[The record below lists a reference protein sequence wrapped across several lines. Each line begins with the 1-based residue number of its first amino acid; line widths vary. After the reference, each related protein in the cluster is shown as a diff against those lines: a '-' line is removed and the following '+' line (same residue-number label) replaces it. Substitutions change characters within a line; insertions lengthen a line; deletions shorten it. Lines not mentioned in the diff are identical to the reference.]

1 MDDFHPSSEAEAKS
15 SPSATMKLTYSE
27 HARAAYLYLREAD
40 DEVVGPVSSEISR
53 PPGSATGDDYFV
65 LDFDRHGRLVG
76 SELLVP
82 DERLL
87 RAFFLA

>member
-1 MDDFHPSSEAEAKS
+1 
-15 SPSATMKLTYSE
+15 MKLTYGE

-40 DEVVGPVSSEISR
+40 DEVVGPGSSEIFR

-76 SELLVP
+76 SKLLVP